1 MESGDEE
8 NTIILEEVNQEEDEE
23 NTEQMLHSIINKKDF
38 KINELEDFL

>member
-23 NTEQMLHSIINKKDF
+23 NKEQMFHSIINKKDF